1 MVFQKKKLGDKITEI
16 SKINLK
22 HLKEMKKNSRKTA
35 VKNFDINEKIKDIL
49 KIIK

>member
-1 MVFQKKKLGDKITEI
+1 
-16 SKINLK
+16 
-22 HLKEMKKNSRKTA
+22 MKKNARKTA